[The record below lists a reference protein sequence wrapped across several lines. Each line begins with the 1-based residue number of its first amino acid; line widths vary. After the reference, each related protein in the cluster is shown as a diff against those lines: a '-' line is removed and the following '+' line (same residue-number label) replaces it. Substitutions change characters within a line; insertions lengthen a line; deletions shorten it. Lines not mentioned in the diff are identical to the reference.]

1 MLPQL
6 RVASPCTADWEKMTG
21 DDRVR
26 YCDQCKLS
34 VYNFSEM
41 SASEIEQ
48 LLRKSTGRVCGRLYQ
63 RYDGTTLTK
72 DCPVGFRTR
81 VRQVSRVAGAVL
93 AAMMSAAFAAAQNP
107 TQASSDNEVAV
118 GNAGIN
124 LTVVDPSGAVVPKA
138 SITISDV
145 TGARVLR
152 GQSDSEGSYEIS
164 NLMSG
169 SWRITVSSPGF
180 GHQELRVILSDR
192 EIFKSV
198 IHLQV
203 AIMGE
208 VVEVPGPDLAA
219 SVYSAPDNL
228 LPSKIS
234 PDTAAPPRKPSHNP
248 ISGLLHKLHL

>member
-1 MLPQL
+1 MLTQL
-6 RVASPCTADWEKMTG
+6 RVASPCTADWEKMIG

-26 YCDQCKLS
+26 YCDRCNLN

-48 LLRKSTGRVCGRLYQ
+48 LLRKNTSRVCGRLYQ
-63 RYDGTTLTK
+63 RHDGTTLTR

-107 TQASSDNEVAV
+107 KQGSSGNEVAV
-118 GNAGIN
+118 GNAGIK
-124 LTVVDPSGAVVPKA
+124 LTVVDPSGAVIPKA
-138 SITISDV
+138 SITISDA

-152 GQSDSEGSYEIS
+152 GQSDSEGSYQIL

-169 SWRITVSSPGF
+169 SWRIIVSSPGF

-192 EIFKSV
+192 KILKPV
-198 IHLQV
+198 LQLQV

-208 VVEVPGPDLAA
+208 VIEVPSLDLETSAY
-219 SVYSAPDNL
+219 SVPDNIL
-228 LPSKIS
+228 SSKIS
-234 PDTAAPPRKPSHNP
+234 PDAAAPPRRPSHRP